1 MCHWYWKKHTQR
13 PSLSFVS
20 GEICKS
26 CSDIKVLDLK
36 KDNGLTVLIT
46 TIKSVYAKDVN
57 TLAYMEYDQ
66 FKSFKQPHEISIVDY
81 INKFEC
87 SNNKIRQ
94 FDMILTTG
102 VLAYKVLNN
111 ANISSEK
118 KHLIR
123 TTIVTLTYENM
134 TKQLK
139 AIYDSSGNSVN
150 NNDNFDIMC

>member
-1 MCHWYWKKHTQR
+1 M
-13 PSLSFVS
+13 
-20 GEICKS
+20 
-26 CSDIKVLDLK
+26 DLK

-66 FKSFKQPHEISIVDY
+66 FKSFKRPHEISIVDY

-87 SNNKIRQ
+87 SNNKIHQ
-94 FDMILTTG
+94 FDMILPTG

>member
-1 MCHWYWKKHTQR
+1 MCHWYWKKKTQR
-13 PSLSFVS
+13 PSLSFVP

-26 CSDIKVLDLK
+26 CNDIKVLDLK
-36 KDNGLTVLIT
+36 KDNGLAVLIT
-46 TIKSVYAKDVN
+46 TIKSIYAKDVN
-57 TLAYMEYDQ
+57 ALAYMEYDQ
-66 FKSFKQPHEISIVDY
+66 FKSFKWPDEISIVDY

-87 SNNKIRQ
+87 SNNKICQ
-94 FDMILTTG
+94 FDMILPTG

-118 KHLIR
+118 EHLIR
-123 TTIVTLTYENM
+123 TTIVTLTFESM

-139 AIYDSSGNSVN
+139 AIYDSSGNSIN